1 MPIRSLLVLIAL
13 AIPVAAQTAGPLD
26 PPKDAAERVRKIFA
40 SYDHT
45 DTPGCTVGVSVAGT
59 EVFRGA
65 WGMADLE
72 QHVALTPSSL
82 LESGSIAK
90 QFTAAAVLLLAER
103 GKLALSDP
111 VRKYIPEL
119 PDYGTPITLEQ
130 LIHHT
135 SGLRD
140 WGQVAAIGG
149 WPRTTRAYS
158 NAWVLDITARQKAL
172 NYKPGDA
179 WSYTNTG
186 YNLLAIV
193 VQRVSGQSLADFTRD
208 NIFVPLG
215 MKHTTWR
222 DNFQRIVPD
231 RAIAYDQTSDGL
243 RQLMPFENTYGHGGL
258 LTTVDDLLLWN
269 NRFAKSAI
277 GDASFLQTE
286 LEPARLSDGR
296 ALFYAAGLFLSE
308 HNGLREISHSGATAG
323 YSTWLGYYPGQQ
335 LSVALLCNR
344 SDVFTT
350 GLGHQVADVYLPSE
364 KEAAKPEVALVA
376 DVEGVYESRHD
387 HSALVIERKSGE
399 RKSGEQKNGEQ
410 KNGRLVAYSHRPL
423 LPESSTVF
431 RLVPEGST
439 YELTQDAAGKTIGI
453 RVVSTG
459 YESDTFDRVPRAA
472 PTPSDLKAMTGDYV
486 SDEAETTLT
495 VVLTPTG
502 LEMHQRPDTVY
513 PLTPTFK
520 DAFDSDLGGIRFLRD
535 PSGHVTEMSM
545 GSGRVWDLRLR
556 RMAKH

>member
-26 PPKDAAERVRKIFA
+26 PPKDAAERVKKIFA
-40 SYDHT
+40 GYDHT

-72 QHVALTPSSL
+72 QHVALTPSSV
-82 LESGSIAK
+82 LESSSIAK
-90 QFTAAAVLLLAER
+90 QFTAAAVLLLAEQ
-103 GKLALSDP
+103 GKLALTDP

-119 PDYGTPITLEQ
+119 PDYGTPITIEQ

-158 NAWVLDITARQKAL
+158 NAGVLEITARQKAL
-172 NYKPGDA
+172 NYEPGDA

-215 MKHTTWR
+215 MKHTSWR

-231 RAIAYDQTSDGL
+231 RAIAYDHTSDGL

-258 LTTVDDLLLWN
+258 LTTVDDLLRWN
-269 NRFAKSAI
+269 DRFAWSGI
-277 GDASFLQTE
+277 GDASFVQSE
-286 LEPARLSDGR
+286 LKPGRLNDGR
-296 ALFYAAGLFLSE
+296 TLFYAAGLFLTE

-323 YSTWLGYYPGQQ
+323 YSTWLGYYPGRQ
-335 LSVALLCNR
+335 LSVALLCNTA
-344 SDVFTT
+344 DVFTT
-350 GLGHQVADVYLPSE
+350 GLGHQVADVYLAPT
-364 KEAAKPEVALVA
+364 KDAAPAKPQIALLP
-376 DVEGVYESRHD
+376 DVEGVYESRRD
-387 HSALVIERKSGE
+387 HSALIIERKDG
-399 RKSGEQKNGEQ
+399 K
-410 KNGRLVAYSHRPL
+410 LVAYSHRPL

-439 YELTQDAAGKTIGI
+439 YELTQDATGKTIGI

-459 YESDTFDRVPRAA
+459 YESDTFDKVPRAA

-486 SDEAETTLT
+486 SEEAETTLT

-502 LEMHQRPDTVY
+502 LEIHQRPDTVY

-556 RMAKH
+556 RVEKH